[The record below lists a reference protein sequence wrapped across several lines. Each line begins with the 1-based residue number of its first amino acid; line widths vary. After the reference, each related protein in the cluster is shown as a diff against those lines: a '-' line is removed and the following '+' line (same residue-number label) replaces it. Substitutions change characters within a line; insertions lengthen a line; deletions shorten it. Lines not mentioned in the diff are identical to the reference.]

1 MFEKMDM
8 ALLYA
13 KAKWN
18 GFVDRLLHEEK
29 GAADIVA
36 ILVIIVIVIAV
47 AALFRGQLMGLV
59 TKVFGQATNWVDSN
73 GAGN

>member
-8 ALLYA
+8 ALLCA
-13 KAKWN
+13 RAKWN

-36 ILVIIVIVIAV
+36 ILVIIVIVLAV
-47 AALFRGQLMGLV
+47 AAIFREQLIGLV
-59 TKVFGQATNWVDSN
+59 QKVFGKATTWVEQN
-73 GAGN
+73 

>member
-18 GFVDRLLHEEK
+18 DFVDRLLHEEK

-36 ILVIIVIVIAV
+36 ILVIIVIVLAV
-47 AALFRGQLMGLV
+47 AAIFREQLIGLV
-59 TKVFGQATNWVDSN
+59 EKVFKKSTDWVEN
-73 GAGN
+73 N